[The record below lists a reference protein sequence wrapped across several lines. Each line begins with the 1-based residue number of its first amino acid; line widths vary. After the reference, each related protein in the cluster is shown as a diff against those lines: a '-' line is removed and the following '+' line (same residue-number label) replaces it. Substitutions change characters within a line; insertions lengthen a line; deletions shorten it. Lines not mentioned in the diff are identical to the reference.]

1 MKWAIGQVGK
11 WVGRYKFHILI
22 FIFSFLILTKFNIDP
37 DLGWHLAT
45 GREFLQEGRIIWGD
59 QFSWTMPGYIWGNS
73 YFAYQILVTYLF
85 GNFGHVV
92 TGAIFGILAG
102 TAVLILVIDRK
113 IDFWQFLTVAL
124 ATAVASAS
132 LGIRPHT
139 ISFFCFSLLL
149 VFVERKFF
157 NKPKHVFL
165 WFAFFAI
172 WANFHRGFLVGIL
185 VLGVY
190 QAIDVV
196 WQKVRLQKDLAIRL
210 SCIVGSILGT
220 FVTPFG
226 WQVWKSA
233 VFDDLTSRDN
243 LLTIAEWQSSAIYFP
258 INLLFALSGAIF
270 IYVFFKQTKKQEP
283 HWFLIAAAIF
293 MFSFVATS
301 FIFFWWAIFIF
312 LISRMLN
319 LRVLKS
325 ANFSVKLPIFFSTAS
340 FLMIFFLSFLVN
352 FLQSYNLK
360 SRLLLDG
367 YPVEALSFVKD
378 KGLSEKI
385 FNEYGWGGFIDWQ
398 APETLVF
405 IDGRMASW
413 KMAGGR
419 GILADYLAIMRGE
432 CEHFYQYDIRVVL
445 VKKNQETSCFFD
457 FQLAYEDSVA
467 KVLIREDVDRLR

>member
-92 TGAIFGILAG
+92 TGAIFGFLAS
-102 TAVLILVIDRK
+102 TAVLILGIERK

-132 LGIRPHT
+132 LGIRPHA
-139 ISFFCFSLLL
+139 ISFLMFALLL
-149 VFVERKFF
+149 VFIEKTFF
-157 NKPKHVFL
+157 KSFLHILFWFVF
-165 WFAFFAI
+165 FSI
-172 WANFHRGFLVGIL
+172 WANFHRGFVVGLV
-185 VLGVY
+185 VMFVY
-190 QAIDVV
+190 LAIDVV
-196 WQKVRLQKDLAIRL
+196 WRKVRLQKDLAIRL

-233 VFDDLTSRDN
+233 VFGDLTSRDN

-325 ANFSVKLPIFFSTAS
+325 ANFLVKLPIFFSTVSLLAAV
-340 FLMIFFLSFLVN
+340 FLSFFVN
-352 FLQSYNLK
+352 LAKSYSLD
-360 SRLLLDG
+360 SRLKLDG
-367 YPVEALSFVKD
+367 YPVEAINF
-378 KGLSEKI
+378 
-385 FNEYGWGGFIDWQ
+385 
-398 APETLVF
+398 
-405 IDGRMASW
+405 
-413 KMAGGR
+413 
-419 GILADYLAIMRGE
+419 
-432 CEHFYQYDIRVVL
+432 
-445 VKKNQETSCFFD
+445 
-457 FQLAYEDSVA
+457 
-467 KVLIREDVDRLR
+467 